1 MSAENPRIMER
12 GDVPSNGIESL
23 STTSVE
29 FSQQKT
35 PRENLR
41 TLVESVTKNGKP
53 LDQDEQA
60 AFMDLII
67 ASDEKGYFKDRANA
81 QMQGLRASIG
91 AMKLQNG
98 MVAFANTD
106 GVFNRGG
113 FRLIGPRMS
122 EANRTFEPVDTEV
135 RKKEAAQVVYAARGL
150 TALADSIS
158 APEKVGGFIR
168 HPNGEFEIGSKLKAG
183 GIKESGRDFYELTK
197 AQRITLTITKLN
209 GTEPELKTAWWNESR
224 NCYEYADT
232 KVKVILR
239 KDHHYLIRGEGAIK
253 PMAQNYNAGLA
264 EKSREYRREKNI
276 KDQEVRSEQ
285 SERVLD
291 RAPRFQ
297 YLFKHFFDAY
307 YSGMGG
313 VIVNANNKGAS
324 TPKDAI
330 KSSELY
336 APVDLLPGKKYTDI
350 AGQIQLLKNSSKGY
364 EANIQLDGMG
374 TYTVKTSKVDYGDVE
389 VLKNGK
395 PFFTYHAAT
404 QEVAAEDFKK
414 FTYFAD
420 VAGGTL
426 ARTINDYNRN
436 RPRYYAM
443 GQEIGNS

>member
-1 MSAENPRIMER
+1 MSAENPRTIDR
-12 GDVPSNGIESL
+12 GDAYKNGIESL

-35 PRENLR
+35 PRENLS
-41 TLVESVTKNGKP
+41 TLVESVIKNGKP

-60 AFMDLII
+60 ALLDMII
-67 ASDEKGYFKDRANA
+67 ASDVKGYFNERANA
-81 QMQGLRASIG
+81 QMQGLRSSIG

-122 EANRTFEPVDTEV
+122 EANRTFEPVDSEV
-135 RKKEAAQVVYAARGL
+135 RKKEAAQVVYASRGL
-150 TALADSIS
+150 TALADLIS
-158 APEKVGGFIR
+158 APKKMAGFIR

-197 AQRITLTITKLN
+197 ANKITLTISKLN
-209 GTEPELKTAWWNESR
+209 GADGEVKTALWNPQR
-224 NCYEYADT
+224 NCYEFEGT
-232 KVKVILR
+232 TTKVILR
-239 KDHHYLIRGEGAIK
+239 KDHHYLIRAENSVPLIGEQFN
-253 PMAQNYNAGLA
+253 AQLA
-264 EKSREYRREKNI
+264 KQRKAERREKNI
-276 KDQEVRSEQ
+276 KDTEVKSEEA
-285 SERVLD
+285 ERVLD

-313 VIVNANNKGAS
+313 VIVNANNYGARKPS
-324 TPKDAI
+324 DEI

-336 APVDLLPGKKYTDI
+336 APVDLIPGKKYTDI
-350 AGQIQLLKNSSKGY
+350 AGQIQLLKKSAAGY
-364 EANIQLDGMG
+364 EANIQLDGLG
-374 TYTVKTSKVDYGDVE
+374 TYTVKTSNEDYGDVE
-389 VLKNGK
+389 VTKDGK
-395 PFFTYHAAT
+395 LFFAYNAKT
-404 QEVAAEDFKK
+404 QEVSATDFKK